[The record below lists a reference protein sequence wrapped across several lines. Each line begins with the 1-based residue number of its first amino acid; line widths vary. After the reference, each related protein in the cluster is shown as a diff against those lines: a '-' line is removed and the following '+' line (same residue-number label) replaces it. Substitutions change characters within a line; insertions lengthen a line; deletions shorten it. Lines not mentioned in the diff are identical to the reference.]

1 MGVSPKALGRAAQG
15 APPVNCLGL
24 EMAASNDTAN
34 DFGTVLQEIRRKVR
48 LALCHL
54 HRAVAKKR
62 LNLVEADSFV
72 DEQAGKGVSQ
82 IMNAQIFEACFI
94 TRHKP

>member
-1 MGVSPKALGRAAQG
+1 
-15 APPVNCLGL
+15 
-24 EMAASNDTAN
+24 MAAADNSAN
-34 DFGTVLQEIRRKVR
+34 DFGTVLQEIGRKVR
-48 LALCHL
+48 IALCHL

-72 DEQAGKGVSQ
+72 DEQAGKGVTQ